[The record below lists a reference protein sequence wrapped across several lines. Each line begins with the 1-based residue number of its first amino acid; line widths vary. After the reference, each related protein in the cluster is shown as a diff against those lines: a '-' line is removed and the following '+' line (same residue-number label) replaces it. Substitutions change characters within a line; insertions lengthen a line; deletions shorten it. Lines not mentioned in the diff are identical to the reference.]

1 MSNRIPNSEAAVD
14 PENDPVRNPA
24 PNPIRGMATKVLKER
39 FLSRR
44 EGTKVGN

>member
-1 MSNRIPNSEAAVD
+1 MSNRIPNSEAAV
-14 PENDPVRNPA
+14 DPVRNPA